1 MRVAVVGAGH
11 VGLVTAACLAE
22 KGHRTICVD
31 VDEERVRAI
40 EAGRTTIYEPGLDE
54 LVRRNAK
61 DRLRATTDLRAA
73 VRASELSLLAV
84 PVPLERGEDEAV
96 GTLRAVARDVG
107 EALAGRPEFHAVVV
121 RSTVLPGTTTN
132 VVRPLVV
139 DAAGADVG
147 VGMNPEFLTEGQAV
161 ADFMGPDRIVLGTE
175 DPRTLELLE
184 RLYADFGGARVR
196 TTPTT
201 AETIKLASNALLA
214 TMISFANELADY
226 ATELED
232 VDVADVTRAVH
243 LSRYLTVEGGRQGAA
258 TAPLASY
265 IEAGCGFGGS
275 CLPKDLAALARH
287 ARGLGAPMEL
297 LEAAERVNKGRAA
310 SLVALI
316 RGGLGSLEGAR
327 VSVLGLAFKPDT
339 DDVRESPAFPVVE
352 HLLAE
357 GADLRVYDPVA
368 TEAFLDACPSPSPAA
383 AATLADALDADAVVI
398 VTRWSEF
405 GEIPQ
410 LLRARQTVP
419 LVVDGR
425 RMLDPHAVPRYAGIG
440 LGRRVAGAVDVA
452 R

>member
-1 MRVAVVGAGH
+1 MRVVIVGAGH

-22 KGHRTICVD
+22 KGHHTICVD

-40 EAGRTTIYEPGLDE
+40 EDGRTTMYEPGLDE

-61 DRLRATTDLRAA
+61 DRLRATTDLHAA
-73 VRASELSLLAV
+73 VRASDLSLLTV

-96 GTLRAVARDVG
+96 RTLRTVAREIG
-107 EALAGRPEFHAVVV
+107 EALGGRAEFHAVVV

-132 VVRPLVV
+132 VVQPLVR
-139 DAAGADVG
+139 DAADANVG
-147 VGMNPEFLTEGQAV
+147 VAMNPEFLTEGQAV
-161 ADFMGPDRIVLGTE
+161 ADFMLPDRIVLGTQ
-175 DPRTLELLE
+175 DTRTLELLE
-184 RLYADFGGARVR
+184 QLYAYFPGTRVR

-243 LSRYLTVEGGRQGAA
+243 LSRYLTVDGGPGAT

-275 CLPKDLAALARH
+275 CLPKDLAALAGH
-287 ARGLGAPMEL
+287 ARRLDAPMEL

-310 SLVALI
+310 ALVDLI
-316 RGGLGSLEGAR
+316 REGLGSLAGAR

-352 HLLAE
+352 RLLAE

-368 TEAFLDACPSPSPAA
+368 TEAFLDACPSPAPAA
-383 AATLADALDADAVVI
+383 AATLADALEADAVVI

-405 GEIPQ
+405 AEIPE
-410 LLRARQTVP
+410 LLRARQTAP

-425 RMLDPHAVPRYAGIG
+425 RMINPHAVPRYAGVG
-440 LGRRVAGAVDVA
+440 LGRRVAGAVDAA

>member
-1 MRVAVVGAGH
+1 MKVAVVGAGH

-22 KGHRTICVD
+22 KGHRVTCAD
-31 VDEERVRAI
+31 VDEDRVRAI
-40 EAGRTTIYEPGLDE
+40 EAGQTPIYEPDLGE

-61 DRLRATTDLRAA
+61 DRLRATTDVSAA
-73 VRASELSLLAV
+73 VRASELTLLAV
-84 PVPLERGEDEAV
+84 PVPLERGEDEAL
-96 GTLRAVARDVG
+96 GTLRTVAREVG
-107 EALAGRPEFHAVVV
+107 EALAGRGEPHAVVV

-161 ADFMGPDRIVLGTE
+161 ADFMRPDRIVLGAE
-175 DPRTLELLE
+175 DARTLELLE
-184 RLYADFGGARVR
+184 LLYADFGGARVR

-201 AETIKLASNALLA
+201 AETIKLASNALLS
-214 TMISFANELADY
+214 TMISFANELAEY
-226 ATELED
+226 ATALGD
-232 VDVADVTRAVH
+232 VDVADVTGAVQ
-243 LSRYLTVEGGRQGAA
+243 LSRYLTVRGGPDGAT

-287 ARGLGAPMEL
+287 ARRLGAPMEL
-297 LEAAERVNKGRAA
+297 LEAAERVNQGRAA
-310 SLVALI
+310 SLLELI
-316 RGGLGSLEGAR
+316 RQGLGSLEGAR

-352 HLLAE
+352 RLLAE
-357 GADLRVYDPVA
+357 GAEVRVYDPVA
-368 TEAFLDACPSPSPAA
+368 TNAFLGACPSPAPAA

-405 GEIPQ
+405 MEIPQ
-410 LLRARQTVP
+410 LLRAP
-419 LVVDGR
+419 
-425 RMLDPHAVPRYAGIG
+425 
-440 LGRRVAGAVDVA
+440 
-452 R
+452 